1 MKTEI
6 FEEAMG
12 ELHDRYYEEAAG
24 YLGRQKKTHHR
35 IYTSAMAACAALAV
49 IAGLSLSK
57 ASQPGKITPD
67 QPNRPSVSHL
77 PEHNTE
83 YALTPDDTGAPG
95 QTDNTP
101 QPPVRIDRIALN
113 ELGAMSDAARIN
125 YDTTL
130 YDIAVWDVESA
141 EAYYGKSL
149 IPAYIPQ
156 GLTPYGLGGLKITD
170 KSGAMVEDTVYQD
183 YSLIYGYYE
192 DGSPKSI
199 DPENG
204 VFAAT
209 GIVIRASKIGLLRDC
224 CYLLPENEV
233 KTTDIGEVAVTFGYR
248 SMSHGPYDPE
258 THEPSGYYDLYVAEF
273 VLDGIEYE
281 IISESLSLEEIVRVT
296 ASIIYGEEV
305 AVDLP

>member
-12 ELHDRYYEEAAG
+12 EIHDRYYEEAAG
-24 YLGRQKKTHHR
+24 YRGRQKKAHHR
-35 IYTSAMAACAALAV
+35 IYYSAAAACAALAV
-49 IAGLSLSK
+49 IAGLSLTNTP
-57 ASQPGKITPD
+57 QPGKITPD
-67 QPNRPSVSHL
+67 QPNRPSVSLL
-77 PEHNTE
+77 PGNTQE
-83 YALTPDDTGAPG
+83 DTGAPG

-101 QPPVRIDRIALN
+101 QTPVRIDRIALN

-192 DGSPKSI
+192 DGSPMSI
-199 DPENG
+199 DPDNG

-281 IISESLSLEEIVRVT
+281 IISESLPLEEIVRVT

>member
-12 ELHDRYYEEAAG
+12 EIHDRYYEEAAG
-24 YLGRQKKTHHR
+24 YMGRQKKTYQR

-67 QPNRPSVSHL
+67 QPNRPSVSVL
-77 PEHNTE
+77 PENTQE
-83 YALTPDDTGAPG
+83 DTNANGH
-95 QTDNTP
+95 TDGTP

-113 ELGAMSDAARIN
+113 ELSAMSDAARIN
-125 YDTTL
+125 YDITQ